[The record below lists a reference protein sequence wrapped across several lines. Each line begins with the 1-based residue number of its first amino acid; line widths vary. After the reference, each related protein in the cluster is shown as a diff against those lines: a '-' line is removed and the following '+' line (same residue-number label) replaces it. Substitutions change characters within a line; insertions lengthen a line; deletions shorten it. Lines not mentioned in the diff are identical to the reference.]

1 MTIDNYFCNLM
12 ISNKKVSLYT
22 LGCKLNFS
30 ETSSIARMFEE
41 EGFARV
47 EFEETPDVYVINTCS
62 VTENADKKCKQLVN
76 KALKINPD
84 AFIAIIGCYAQL
96 KPEEIAKI
104 YGVDLVLGASEKFKI
119 LEHFSNVQKR
129 EQTEIHASKINQ
141 VNEFIPSYSK
151 GDRTRSFLK
160 IQDGCDYFCT
170 FCTIPL
176 ARGKSRNDSIAK
188 TINVAREVAKT
199 DVHEVVLTGVNI
211 GDFGQGNEENFF
223 ELIKQLDNI
232 EGIERFRISSIEP
245 NLLTNEIISFVSK
258 SNKFMPHFHIPLQ
271 SGSNKILTLMKR
283 KYLKELYVDRVRQ
296 IKQLMPHTC
305 IGVDVIVGFPGETEE
320 DFLETYQFL
329 NELPVSYLHVFTYS
343 ERQNTT
349 ANKMS
354 EVVPKE
360 ERSKRS
366 KMLHILSEK
375 KRRQFYSEHIGA
387 TYNVLFESENHEGYL
402 HGFTENYIKVK
413 VPYDTALENTIQTM
427 KLLHVDA
434 EGIVNVTMCKL
445 ANV

>member
-1 MTIDNYFCNLM
+1 M
-12 ISNKKVSLYT
+12 
-22 LGCKLNFS
+22 
-30 ETSSIARMFEE
+30 
-41 EGFARV
+41 
-47 EFEETPDVYVINTCS
+47 
-62 VTENADKKCKQLVN
+62 
-76 KALKINPD
+76 
-84 AFIAIIGCYAQL
+84 
-96 KPEEIAKI
+96 
-104 YGVDLVLGASEKFKI
+104 
-119 LEHFSNVQKR
+119 
-129 EQTEIHASKINQ
+129 
-141 VNEFIPSYSK
+141 
-151 GDRTRSFLK
+151 
-160 IQDGCDYFCT
+160 
-170 FCTIPL
+170 
-176 ARGKSRNDSIAK
+176 ARGKSRNDSIEK
-188 TINVAREVAKT
+188 TINVAREVSKT

-211 GDFGQGNEENFF
+211 GDFGQGSDENFF
-223 ELIKQLDNI
+223 ELIKQLDEI

-258 SNKFMPHFHIPLQ
+258 SNKFMPHFHLPLQ

-296 IKQLMPHTC
+296 IKQLMPYAC

-320 DFLETYQFL
+320 DFIETYQFL

-387 TYNVLFESENHEGYL
+387 TYHVLFESENHEGFL
-402 HGFTENYIKVK
+402 NGFTENYIKVK
-413 VPYDTALENTIQTM
+413 VPYNQAFENTIQSL
-427 KLLHVDA
+427 KLSNVDA
-434 EGIVNVTMCKL
+434 DGMVASPTPPKEGLSKMSQTSNQKLVTRNQKSQTL
-445 ANV
+445 N